1 METIK
6 DLLSRLTLL
15 CRLETAIYKELE
27 EINCRLYNLEE
38 NRKVKD
44 KAIENLQKDVG
55 NIKLMLRKK
64 V

>member
-27 EINCRLYNLEE
+27 EINRRLYNLEE

-44 KAIENLQKDVG
+44 KAIETLQKDVG